1 MSEEQDRQRGFFS
14 RFFSGEDEDETMVFS
29 EEEIGMEEPDDDPD
43 EKLSSHGFT
52 VERAAEII
60 KDLPQEVSRESA
72 VRIVRHTL
80 AAAGINLEDLAR
92 SANRREAKLNSRIE
106 LSQHR
111 SQEMENRTRKV
122 ISSLEEEIRK
132 AREARDFGVREE
144 EKKISRARSGL
155 EDVDL
160 VREFFGLPKEAEVQ
174 EEQMQQEQQEQQES
188 AGDETQT
195 MQRDEGDETQ
205 VIERGPLYDERNRR
219 RRGRDS

>member
-174 EEQMQQEQQEQQES
+174 EEQKQQEQQEQQES

>member
-92 SANRREAKLNSRIE
+92 SANRREAKLNSKIE
-106 LSQHR
+106 LSQRR

-132 AREARDFGVREE
+132 AREARDFSVREE
-144 EKKISRARSGL
+144 EKKVSRARSGL

-174 EEQMQQEQQEQQES
+174 EEQKQQERQEQQES
-188 AGDETQT
+188 AGDETQA

-205 VIERGPLYDERNRR
+205 IIERGPLYEEWNRR